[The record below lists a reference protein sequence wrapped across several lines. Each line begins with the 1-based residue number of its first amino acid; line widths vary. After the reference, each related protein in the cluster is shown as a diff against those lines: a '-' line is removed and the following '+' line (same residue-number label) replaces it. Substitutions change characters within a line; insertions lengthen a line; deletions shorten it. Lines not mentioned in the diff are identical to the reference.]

1 MNPASWNQQCGQGG
15 QDDGGQQWEET
26 GWNQETQLHVDLFAL
41 PLTAHRIW
49 TTTPVVHLHRSARFH
64 STFSLCYFKWNPTD
78 VRILLKPSF
87 SPSSTTFPPFSPP
100 SLPSFFLVCIP
111 SFPLLA
117 PHPLPLYRTFF
128 ATLSVR
134 FGILTG
140 NGDLRNL
147 RLNNFRLF

>member
-1 MNPASWNQQCGQGG
+1 MRR
-15 QDDGGQQWEET
+15 DGMKSR
-26 GWNQETQLHVDLFAL
+26 NAVARRFVCSSSNRPPDLNHH
-41 PLTAHRIW
+41 P
-49 TTTPVVHLHRSARFH
+49 PSVVHLHRSARFH
-64 STFSLCYFKWNPTD
+64 STFSLCYFKWNSTD